1 MPSAVV
7 LPNVP
12 TDTHSTHHATEE
24 AADRPDFVALLRVVK
39 QGLLAKVQSAVA
51 ASPMLLNCRGM
62 WDSTPLL
69 VACQYAHS
77 DVALHLL
84 SVGADATLVNE
95 KHVSA
100 VLLASLEGLTE
111 VLTCLLTTIPRDH
124 LAPLLVLRGTVYNSF
139 TDNNSS
145 FTPLLAACTNGHA
158 ECVGLLLDAT
168 TQDQLNVPA
177 DDSRSPLLAAAGHG
191 HTAVLHLLLQH
202 GADPS
207 VCDAGGNN
215 ALLTALAG
223 GFDATAVA
231 IVRAAPGTAAV
242 VNAEGLTSLHVAAR
256 SGCVETVTLLLATSS
271 SLVPATTAK
280 GETALL
286 LAARKKNV
294 RIVEALVRAGANV
307 DACDA
312 TGQSARQVLVNTKQ
326 VYLVAVVESMANGA
340 TTPSPP
346 EVSSRPLATTPE
358 KVPSSAKLGC
368 RRRSSRRNQPTAEPD
383 IVSPSDKPA
392 AIRHKGS
399 HRAGVSTIPD
409 SGESSP
415 LQVGRRRKPSSRRRR
430 SCGNMES
437 DLDKLD
443 GLVKTLPSSPSASS
457 GPPPGTPTDDGPT
470 PLARGGP
477 TRHATRLSK
486 SVQSLHT
493 TAPPS
498 LTSRSAS
505 MRLMFPNKRSQVR
518 PLDTNE
524 KPTAA
529 THPSAVHPLTSPLPT
544 TLTDHPPLTRD
555 DAVLSINPT
564 TTTHPLSL
572 TATPPQVGCL
582 QGIPPPEKAA
592 LILSN
597 MSTSAEL
604 ATQPISQTAPDPVCD
619 SPIDKSTC
627 AASVPSH
634 TPDKPTS
641 CLTAKD
647 SAILGAELVS
657 PSTDRPIRQKPS
669 HGGLTTRS
677 SLNAPVRIGKR
688 DLPRQHR
695 SVSVL
700 VSPSTL
706 DALDRIGAL
715 GVLPPK
721 SAPTSPT
728 AANATH
734 VPSSPKIRSQ
744 SSNSVDNLQRVSQV
758 ASSTPTRHSYE

>member
-1 MPSAVV
+1 MKLEYV
-7 LPNVP
+7 L
-12 TDTHSTHHATEE
+12 
-24 AADRPDFVALLRVVK
+24 VVK

-95 KHVSA
+95 KRVSA

-158 ECVGLLLDAT
+158 ECVGLLLEAT

-207 VCDAGGNN
+207 VCDAGGKSRGNN

-286 LAARKKNV
+286 LAARKKHV
-294 RIVEALVRAGANV
+294 CIVEALVRAGANV

-326 VYLVAVVESMANGA
+326 VYLVAVVESMADGA
-340 TTPSPP
+340 TTQSPP
-346 EVSSRPLATTPE
+346 ELPSRPLATTPE

-443 GLVKTLPSSPSASS
+443 GLVKTPPSSPSASS
-457 GPPPGTPTDDGPT
+457 GPPPGTPTDGGPT

-518 PLDTNE
+518 PLVTNE

-544 TLTDHPPLTRD
+544 TLADRAPLTSD
-555 DAVLSINPT
+555 DTGLSITPT
-564 TTTHPLSL
+564 TTTHPSSL

-582 QGIPPPEKAA
+582 QGIPTPEKAA
-592 LILSN
+592 LSLSN
-597 MSTSAEL
+597 VSTSAEL
-604 ATQPISQTAPDPVCD
+604 ATQPISLVATTAPDPVCD
-619 SPIDKSTC
+619 SPVDKSTC
-627 AASVPSH
+627 AAPVPSH
-634 TPDKPTS
+634 TADKPTS

-657 PSTDRPIRQKPS
+657 PSTDRPFRQKPS

-677 SLNAPVRIGKR
+677 SLNAPLRIGKR

-715 GVLPPK
+715 GVPPPK
-721 SAPTSPT
+721 SAPMSPT

-758 ASSTPTRHSYE
+758 SSSAPTRHSYE